1 MQNEVKLTIAGI
13 LGLIVL
19 FVLWLSFC
27 TIDEGRKGVILTFGE
42 ISKTVD
48 SGLHFKAP
56 FIQSLKEYDM
66 RVQKATFGR
75 VDEDDENPILS
86 AYSYDQQIIESY
98 RVSITYQLDPNRI
111 EDIYRNFGRSEE
123 NDLFLTVVSPTV
135 QQVTKAI
142 FGQYTAQTI
151 VQERFKLEK
160 EIENTLINTL
170 KKYPVIILSTQLEDV
185 NFSRT
190 YETIIEQTA
199 LKKQEIEKAKNELQR
214 IEIESQQQIAQAEA
228 KNKAVK
234 LEADAKAYQ
243 IAVQAK
249 AEADAIQMKGEAL
262 RANKELVELT
272 KAERWNGVLP
282 QTVLGD
288 TTPLMQIK

>member
-1 MQNEVKLTIAGI
+1 
-13 LGLIVL
+13 
-19 FVLWLSFC
+19 
-27 TIDEGRKGVILTFGE
+27 
-42 ISKTVD
+42 
-48 SGLHFKAP
+48 
-56 FIQSLKEYDM
+56 M

-75 VDEDDENPILS
+75 VDEDDKNPILS